1 VAIVSNTITVYPR
14 PIALT
19 DSALT
24 ADEKAYA
31 NISTQIASGAVPVR
45 MNTDTLVQTNSFW
58 ANDSVEIIAGSA
70 AWDSVSALAGWKSM
84 SETLDNG
91 MQITMAYDGSIET
104 MDLKVRVFNW
114 YGVTNRDP
122 SRNGVAINI

>member
-1 VAIVSNTITVYPR
+1 
-14 PIALT
+14 
-19 DSALT
+19 
-24 ADEKAYA
+24 
-31 NISTQIASGAVPVR
+31 
-45 MNTDTLVQTNSFW
+45 
-58 ANDSVEIIAGSA
+58 VEIIAGSA